1 MLKKIHLFHQIQK
14 FYNIFGEVI
23 GENFIT
29 KLSDMTTD
37 NVYSVLFDIN
47 EVLDDCDDEMTAWLN
62 KLQHQIYDYCEPSYI
77 DLNKILFH
85 ICNTKKRGFYEL
97 RKGTKPIY
105 KLAQWLYKKG
115 IV

>member
-1 MLKKIHLFHQIQK
+1 MLKKIHLFHQIKK

-47 EVLDDCDDEMTAWLN
+47 EVTDDYDDEMTEWLN
-62 KLQHQIYDYCEPSYI
+62 KLQHQIYDYCEPSKI
-77 DLNKILFH
+77 DLNTILFH
-85 ICNTKKRGFYEL
+85 ICNTNKNGFYEL
-97 RKGTKPIY
+97 RRGTKPFY

-115 IV
+115 I